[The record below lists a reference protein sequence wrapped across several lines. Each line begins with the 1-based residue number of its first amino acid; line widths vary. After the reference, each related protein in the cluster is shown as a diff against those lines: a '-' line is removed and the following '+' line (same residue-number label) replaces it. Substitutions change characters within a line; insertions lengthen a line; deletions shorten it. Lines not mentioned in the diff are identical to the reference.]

1 MSRLVSTRG
10 NRMEY
15 RHLPPAD
22 EGTEY
27 AQRVVGSEVYVTTG
41 LFPLGSESHK
51 GEQLIRCPTLVLD
64 FDLADWLQVSKSDL
78 YRMDR
83 DEVDTHLVDLLET
96 IELVVEQVAGVEPS
110 AVVMSGY
117 GFHVYLWTA
126 CGGHDPDHAKAV
138 NRWLAHK
145 INETVGFAMADI
157 NATDAGTRIL
167 RPPGTF
173 NRKGSEPVPVLLIST
188 DGPVYELPST
198 VGTVREERTRQ
209 TSSAFSGIGNANG
222 IQRVPY
228 SDVQLLDHW
237 SNTYQT
243 LRELV
248 DAELGHDDHRIR
260 LQCPFHEGSSTDSA
274 FLKRNNEG
282 QAYLVCTSAQDGQ
295 TYWDDEW
302 IPPRQQRDVVQQL
315 TLTAQGGFRNN
326 LQNAVTVLTLDT
338 RWADR
343 LWYNERTFCEM
354 LDDRQL
360 RDSDVINAR
369 IWIGEHYGFE
379 PGKNMMFDAFASAV
393 YANKRNPLI
402 EWLDSLEWDGIERAG
417 TWMEKAF
424 DCEPSHYYQ
433 NIAKKFLISACAR
446 AYSPGCKVDTVLLLI
461 GAQGLGKST
470 LLRTLAGGE
479 WFGDTDLPLQ
489 NKDSFMMLARA
500 WIYEVAELTSFR
512 RSDAEKVKAFIT
524 SQVDNFR
531 MPFERKAMDYPRHT
545 CIVATSNED
554 TPLTDPTGS
563 RRFWPVR
570 LQQHVNLEWIKKNRA
585 QLWAEA
591 RDAYLAGEP
600 WHLDRAMEQE
610 QKRIAEERF
619 TEEDPLMGVLANW
632 LERPGYETFTMTDVF
647 QKALAG
653 ARISSN
659 RLSKMLR
666 QMGAAPLKRSQED
679 QMRMSYWIKP
689 GIELPEGREY
699 RDIRGAERHER
710 TINKVIAFA
719 PAASLD

>member
-1 MSRLVSTRG
+1 MFRLVSTRG

-15 RHLPPAD
+15 RHLPHAD

-41 LFPLGSESHK
+41 LFPVGSESHK

-78 YRMDR
+78 YGMDR
-83 DEVDTHLVDLLET
+83 EEIDTHLVELLET
-96 IELVVEQVAGVEPS
+96 IELVVKQVAGVEPS

-138 NRWLAHK
+138 NRWLAHQ

-173 NRKGSEPVPVLLIST
+173 NRKGKEPVPVLLIST
-188 DGPVYELPST
+188 DGPEYELPST
-198 VGTVREERTRQ
+198 VGAVREERARQ
-209 TSSAFSGIGNANG
+209 TSGAFSGISNASG

-228 SDVQLLDHW
+228 SDVQLQGHW
-237 SNTYQT
+237 STNYPT

-248 DAELGHDDHRIR
+248 DTELGQDGHRLR

-274 FLKRNNEG
+274 FLKRNDEG
-282 QAYLVCTSAQDGQ
+282 QPYLVCTSAQDGL

-302 IPPRQQRDVVQQL
+302 IPPRQQRAVVQQL

-326 LQNAVTVLTLDT
+326 LQNAVTVLSLDT
-338 RWADR
+338 RWAGR

-354 LDDRQL
+354 IDERQL

-393 YANKRNPLI
+393 YANKRNPLV

-417 TWMEKAF
+417 TWMEKSF
-424 DCEPSHYYQ
+424 GCEPSHYYQ
-433 NIAKKFLISACAR
+433 DIARKFLISACAR

-470 LLRTLAGGE
+470 LLRTLAGGQ

-512 RSDAEKVKAFIT
+512 RSDAEKVKGFIV

-619 TEEDPLMGVLANW
+619 TEEDPLMGVLAKW

-679 QMRMSYWIKP
+679 QLRMSYWIKP
-689 GIELPEGREY
+689 GIELSEGREY
-699 RDIRGAERHER
+699 RDIQGAAKHER
-710 TINKVIAFA
+710 TINKVLAFA
-719 PAASLD
+719 PAADVD